1 MLPAMQVT
9 DAQVAKT
16 LESLSRGGPM
26 PPRADARL
34 RLDALLAEAI
44 ARVNNLP
51 TVRRERAEMARD
63 RLRAEQ
69 LPSAE
74 ALADKLIGRLV
85 CDRLR

>member
-1 MLPAMQVT
+1 MLHAMQVT
-9 DAQVAKT
+9 NTQVDKT
-16 LESLSRGGPM
+16 LESLSRNGPTA
-26 PPRADARL
+26 PVVEGPL
-34 RLDALLAEAI
+34 RLDALLDEAI
-44 ARVNNLP
+44 TRVNDLP

>member
-1 MLPAMQVT
+1 MQVT
-9 DAQVAKT
+9 NTQVDKT
-16 LESLSRGGPM
+16 LESLSRSGPTA
-26 PPRADARL
+26 PAVEGPL
-34 RLDALLAEAI
+34 RLDALLDEAI
-44 ARVNNLP
+44 TRVNDLP